1 MNCNS
6 TTTDNFDDTVS
17 LGHFDEENF
26 SYKKPETPDKR
37 DKGQKINI
45 ELGWS
50 VNIDM
55 CLLSFFMKKKI
66 MKNIIC
72 RTYTDTATK
81 RINSF

>member
-66 MKNIIC
+66 MKMFDKI
-72 RTYTDTATK
+72 
-81 RINSF
+81 